1 METPS
6 SQCGHPRG
14 ERSDSIAAYKSKRK
28 NGAQKKGVISATPLP
43 FFACNYTAGGMICQM
58 FSCIYFR
65 TIHKDVPSKV
75 DMEKEIRYIFYC
87 NDIVCR

>member
-1 METPS
+1 
-6 SQCGHPRG
+6 
-14 ERSDSIAAYKSKRK
+14 
-28 NGAQKKGVISATPLP
+28 
-43 FFACNYTAGGMICQM
+43 M

>member
-1 METPS
+1 
-6 SQCGHPRG
+6 
-14 ERSDSIAAYKSKRK
+14 
-28 NGAQKKGVISATPLP
+28 
-43 FFACNYTAGGMICQM
+43 M

-65 TIHKDVPSKV
+65 TIHPADLTEV